1 MIDGGNNL
9 RAIIVKMQSKIR
21 VYWPLFEYLPGRK
34 SLYYEAMKQFV
45 TRALHRQAWLTCLM
59 QGGQGVSKLAKW
71 VQKVKIYKQCLSK

>member
-21 VYWPLFEYLPGRK
+21 VYWPLFEYLPARK

-45 TRALHRQAWLTCLM
+45 TPLHCQAWLTCLM